1 MTDSEKLDLLL
12 AEMQE
17 MKTEIKDINQKISG
31 LATEQAEMKKK
42 VDKLA
47 LEQARTQNEIYK
59 ISRKIQDTYGVAL
72 DALAATAENRKWLE
86 TGTGTLI

>member
-17 MKTEIKDINQKISG
+17 MNQKMDK

>member
-17 MKTEIKDINQKISG
+17 MNQKMDK

-42 VDKLA
+42 
-47 LEQARTQNEIYK
+47 LERQTMAVPCKKYLCSVK
-59 ISRKIQDTYGVAL
+59 
-72 DALAATAENRKWLE
+72 
-86 TGTGTLI
+86 